1 MNRKKLFKIGSIVFG
16 LIIVVAI
23 SGYVY
28 ISSVSTGNKEANV
41 PEGYEV
47 IEANGYHF
55 STRISGNKQHTPV
68 ILLHGFP
75 ESAQMWTRLM
85 NDLNSK
91 GYYTIAPDQRGYSA
105 GARPLEKE
113 KYQLPAL
120 ATDVMGIADALGL
133 EKFHL
138 IGHDWGGVVG
148 WQVAA
153 DHSERLISYTSLSVP
168 HLDAFVKA
176 YMEDSAQFA
185 ASNYIRQI
193 LTPKL
198 PEFFLAKNNYEN
210 LRLHAWGS
218 HSEDERNAY
227 FNLFSQKNALSCALN
242 WYRAN
247 YELFIGGSDMG
258 KVSVPSLFI
267 WGNQDPA
274 LKRYGAEAT
283 EDFVN
288 AYYRFVELDAAH
300 WLVQEKY
307 EEVYDEISSHLE
319 RFTSEKQQAAKK
331 DQ

>member
-1 MNRKKLFKIGSIVFG
+1 MNRKKLFKISSTVFG
-16 LIIVVAI
+16 LIILI
-23 SGYVY
+23 TIIGYFY
-28 ISSVSTGNKEANV
+28 ISSVGTGNREASV

-47 IEANGYHF
+47 LETNGYRF
-55 STRISGNKQHTPV
+55 STRISGNSQNTAV

-85 NDLNSK
+85 GDLNSQ

-120 ATDVMGIADALGL
+120 ASDVIGIADALGV

-138 IGHDWGGVVG
+138 IGHDWGAGVG
-148 WQVAA
+148 WQLAA
-153 DHSERLISYTSLSVP
+153 DHPGRLLSFTALSVP
-168 HLDAFVKA
+168 HIDAYVKA
-176 YMEDSAQFA
+176 YFEDSAQFV

-193 LTPKL
+193 RTPKL
-198 PEFFLAKNNYEN
+198 PEFFLARNDYEV
-210 LRLHAWGS
+210 LGKHAWSS
-218 HSEDERNAY
+218 HSEEEKNAY
-227 FNLFSQKNALSCALN
+227 LNLFSQKHALTCALN

-247 YELFIGGSDMG
+247 YELFVGSTDLG

-267 WGNQDPA
+267 WGNNDPA

-283 EDFVN
+283 EDFVS

-307 EEVYDEISSHLE
+307 DEVYDEIITHL
-319 RFTSEKQQAAKK
+319 RKF
-331 DQ
+331 DQIVDSR